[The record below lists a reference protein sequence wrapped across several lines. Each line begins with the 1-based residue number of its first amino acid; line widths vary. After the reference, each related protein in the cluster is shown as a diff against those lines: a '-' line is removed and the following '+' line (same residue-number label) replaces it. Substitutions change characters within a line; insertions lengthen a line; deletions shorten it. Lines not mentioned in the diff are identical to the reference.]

1 MKRLLLLFCVI
12 FASVTIGPAWSADG
26 KKPKKLSPTILVKK
40 ATKAAPKTVRAP
52 PVKPAASSVAVLS
65 DAREAIAPTKT
76 EALPPT
82 PWQTIAAEQSPVTVV
97 IISPTTPTTTPP
109 PTNPYLQQASYRS
122 SADQSLPM
130 PGASPFE
137 SLKSA
142 ARLILP
148 DGIGQMHPPLYI
160 KYIKQPKT
168 AYSQNEKPILL
179 FEVSCPTKALFG
191 FDTPIVYAIQLGV
204 DQVIALANTTDIL
217 PVELQK
223 VCN

>member
-1 MKRLLLLFCVI
+1 MKRLLLLFCII
-12 FASVTIGPAWSADG
+12 FASIAIGSAWSEDG
-26 KKPKKLSPTILVKK
+26 KKPKKPYPTVLVKK
-40 ATKAAPKTVRAP
+40 AKKAVPKIAKAP
-52 PVKPAASSVAVLS
+52 PVAPATFSAAALP
-65 DAREAIAPTKT
+65 DAGEMTAPTKA
-76 EALPPT
+76 EVLPPT
-82 PWQTIAAEQSPVTVV
+82 PWQAIAAEQPPVTVV
-97 IISPTTPTTTPP
+97 IISPTTPMATPP
-109 PTNPYLQQASYRS
+109 PTNPYLQQTSYRS

-160 KYIKQPKT
+160 KYIEQPRT

-204 DQVIALANTTDIL
+204 DQVIALANTADIL